1 MTFPRGFPLLA
12 ALVLYTAS
20 ALAQQNGEVK
30 RLNYPAAPTSNQVD
44 DYHGTKVADPYRP
57 LEDPDSAPTR
67 AWIEAENKL
76 TFGYLEQ
83 IPARDKIRA
92 RIKELLSYER
102 YAVPEKKGTRYF
114 YTHNSGLQNQGVLYW
129 LSALDAAPKLLL
141 DPNTLSADG
150 TIAVN
155 SFSVSENGELLAYSL
170 STSGSDWVEWHVR
183 EVATGKD
190 LPDIIKWSKFS
201 GASFTKDS
209 KGFFYSRYDEPKEKS
224 KLRDS
229 NYYQKLYYHKLDT
242 PQSADALIYKRD
254 DHKEWGFGGG
264 VTDDGHYLIIQI
276 SEGTDPKNRVYF
288 KDLTK
293 PGSDVVPLLDEKD
306 AVYNFIDNDGPVFW
320 FVTNLNAP
328 LSRIIAIDTR
338 HPTREHWKTII
349 PESGDALQ
357 GASMLDDKF
366 VVSYLKD
373 AHSEVKIFDV
383 NGRHLRT
390 MESPGLGT
398 MEGFG
403 GKRSDKETF
412 YAYTSFSTPVT
423 VYHYDLASGQSTVF
437 RKPAVKFNPEDY
449 ETKQVFYRSKDGTRV
464 PMFITA
470 KKGLKLDGANPTLLY
485 GYGGFDVSI
494 TPTFSVGNL
503 VWMEMGGVYVVANLR
518 GGGEYGE
525 PWHLAG
531 TKLQKQ
537 NVFDDFIAAAEWLIA
552 NKYTETSKL
561 AIRGGS
567 NGGLLVGACLTQRPD
582 LFGAALP
589 NVGVLDMLRFH
600 KFTIGWAWA
609 SDYGTSDDAEEF
621 KAIYKYS
628 PLHNLKPGTKYPPTM
643 IETADHDDRVVPA
656 HSFKFAAAL
665 QASQA
670 GDAPV
675 LIRVETKAG
684 HGAGKPISKTIDE
697 ISDEWSFLVKSL
709 GMKEDPWSK

>member
-229 NYYQKLYYHKLDT
+229 NYYQ
-242 PQSADALIYKRD
+242 Q
-254 DHKEWGFGGG
+254 
-264 VTDDGHYLIIQI
+264 
-276 SEGTDPKNRVYF
+276 
-288 KDLTK
+288 
-293 PGSDVVPLLDEKD
+293 
-306 AVYNFIDNDGPVFW
+306 
-320 FVTNLNAP
+320 
-328 LSRIIAIDTR
+328 TR
-338 HPTREHWKTII
+338 
-349 PESGDALQ
+349 
-357 GASMLDDKF
+357 
-366 VVSYLKD
+366 
-373 AHSEVKIFDV
+373 
-383 NGRHLRT
+383 
-390 MESPGLGT
+390 
-398 MEGFG
+398 
-403 GKRSDKETF
+403 
-412 YAYTSFSTPVT
+412 
-423 VYHYDLASGQSTVF
+423 
-437 RKPAVKFNPEDY
+437 
-449 ETKQVFYRSKDGTRV
+449 
-464 PMFITA
+464 
-470 KKGLKLDGANPTLLY
+470 
-485 GYGGFDVSI
+485 
-494 TPTFSVGNL
+494 
-503 VWMEMGGVYVVANLR
+503 
-518 GGGEYGE
+518 
-525 PWHLAG
+525 
-531 TKLQKQ
+531 
-537 NVFDDFIAAAEWLIA
+537 
-552 NKYTETSKL
+552 
-561 AIRGGS
+561 
-567 NGGLLVGACLTQRPD
+567 
-582 LFGAALP
+582 
-589 NVGVLDMLRFH
+589 
-600 KFTIGWAWA
+600 
-609 SDYGTSDDAEEF
+609 
-621 KAIYKYS
+621 
-628 PLHNLKPGTKYPPTM
+628 
-643 IETADHDDRVVPA
+643 
-656 HSFKFAAAL
+656 
-665 QASQA
+665 
-670 GDAPV
+670 
-675 LIRVETKAG
+675 
-684 HGAGKPISKTIDE
+684 
-697 ISDEWSFLVKSL
+697 
-709 GMKEDPWSK
+709 